1 MRNIIALIQRFYV
14 FLIFLGLQVFA
25 LYILFDNNNFH
36 NSQFLNQS
44 SNLVGG
50 VYSQRARLSEYLRL
64 GEINDQLSLDNAR
77 LRSQR
82 AENFYVLRT
91 AVDTVRDTSAIPR
104 YTYRS
109 AKVVNYT
116 TNREK
121 NYVYL
126 TLDRGTLG
134 DIRPN
139 MGVIAQGAI
148 VGKVVSVSEHF
159 AVIMPI
165 LHRDFITEVRHKKSG
180 FTGNLVWKGG
190 DPSIANVIDI
200 TRSVP
205 IIPGDTVIT
214 TGRSNFFPANLMV
227 GIVESVEEDKDYHK
241 LRVRLAADFRKID
254 YVEVISDFLHDER
267 QNLEQQ
273 VDNANNNPQ

>member
-1 MRNIIALIQRFYV
+1 MRNIVGLIQRFYV

-25 LYILFDNNNFH
+25 LYILFANNNYH

-44 SNLVGG
+44 SNLIGG
-50 VYSQRARLSEYLRL
+50 VYAQRARLQEYLRL

-91 AVDTVRDTSAIPR
+91 AVDTMRDTSAFPR

-134 DIRPN
+134 DVRPE
-139 MGVIAQGAI
+139 MGVIAQGAMI
-148 VGKVVSVSEHF
+148 GKVVSVSEHF
-159 AVIMPI
+159 AVIMPVQ
-165 LHRDFITEVRHKKSG
+165 HRDFITSVKHKKSG
-180 FTGNLVWKGG
+180 FMGNLFWKGG
-190 DPSIANVIDI
+190 DPGIATVVDI
-200 TRSVP
+200 TRSVT
-205 IIPGDTVIT
+205 IEPGDTILT
-214 TGRSNFFPANLMV
+214 TGRSNFFPADLMV
-227 GIVESVEEDKDYHK
+227 GIVESLEEDKDYHK
-241 LRVRLAADFRKID
+241 ISVRLAADFRKID
-254 YVEVISDFLHDER
+254 YVEVISDFLYDER
-267 QNLEQQ
+267 QQLEQQ
-273 VDNANNNPQ
+273 VVDATNDNH